1 MTDHATA
8 TRPATDRPETGR
20 DAGGQSPNPR
30 YVPLPDGSLFDIA
43 ECHGLTPGERPRCDG
58 WTADRQRRF
67 LIALSRGLTVDRACA
82 IVEMSRTAA
91 YTFRASARGSAFALG
106 WEAAQIR
113 ARDVLADEL
122 MDRALNGVREQ
133 VITDDGRITTR
144 KRHDN
149 RLAWNL
155 LTRLDRACD
164 PTKAAPRAH
173 AAALAAQDFE
183 HYLDVLEESGPSGG
197 PARAGLFLAAR
208 ISSAADPAAA
218 AQELEPVR
226 ALARADRWVRT
237 HAHDSEATAPAPDP
251 AARADWTAADWAR
264 AESLGLVTLAPAETV
279 PPENLPAC
287 QPCQLVQE
295 SPDPAL
301 DDPWLP
307 EDNPDRLPVWR
318 CSVAEDWRTNLAPPP
333 DFIGEEEGEWGY
345 SDYCRS
351 LDADE
356 LDAVEAGIHHLVLT
370 PDAHDHATR
379 DAFFAALTDPEN
391 PPLSGASGEQSPA
404 LFRSGWEPDRPAA
417 VATQSADGGGLSDA
431 TEPPASPQIDEA
443 EGEDTPDQSA
453 RIIPEK
459 STPPCPPSTN
469 APYNSAARLPIGVS
483 TSDPCAASIAS
494 FKSLSISA
502 AANPPAKSRS
512 AGLSGPTPATG
523 QYDVI
528 DQLCPDD
535 TEEIS

>member
-1 MTDHATA
+1 MTDHATG
-8 TRPATDRPETGR
+8 TRPATDRPEIER
-20 DAGGQSPNPR
+20 DANGQSLNPR

-67 LIALSRGLTVDRACA
+67 LIALSRGLTIDRACA

-91 YTFRASARGSAFALG
+91 YTFRASARGAAFALG

-208 ISSAADPAAA
+208 ISGAADPAAA

-226 ALARADRWVRT
+226 TLARADRWLRD
-237 HAHDSEATAPAPDP
+237 HAHETGEDTQAPDP

-264 AESLGLVTLAPAETV
+264 AEALGLIALAPADNPSSENA
-279 PPENLPAC
+279 PEC

-295 SPDPAL
+295 SPDPV
-301 DDPWLP
+301 PWFRG
-307 EDNPDRLPVWR
+307 DNADRLPVWH
-318 CSVAEDWRTNLAPPP
+318 CSADDAWRTIFAPPP
-333 DFIGEEEGEWGY
+333 HFYGNEEGEWGDPDY
-345 SDYCRS
+345 SRS
-351 LDADE
+351 LDTEE
-356 LDAVEAGIHHLVLT
+356 LEALEAALAEQIPLPT
-370 PDAHDHATR
+370 AEDHATR
-379 DAFFAALTDPEN
+379 EAWFAALTEPEI
-391 PPLSGASGEQSPA
+391 PPPSGASGEQHAA
-404 LFRSGWEPDRPAA
+404 LSRSGWEPDRSDAVPA
-417 VATQSADGGGLSDA
+417 QGADAGGL
-431 TEPPASPQIDEA
+431 AS
-443 EGEDTPDQSA
+443 GT
-453 RIIPEK
+453 
-459 STPPCPPSTN
+459 
-469 APYNSAARLPIGVS
+469 GV
-483 TSDPCAASIAS
+483 
-494 FKSLSISA
+494 
-502 AANPPAKSRS
+502 
-512 AGLSGPTPATG
+512 PTPAEKPGSGST
-523 QYDVI
+523 
-528 DQLCPDD
+528 QLQPHPPDPD
-535 TEEIS
+535 PAP